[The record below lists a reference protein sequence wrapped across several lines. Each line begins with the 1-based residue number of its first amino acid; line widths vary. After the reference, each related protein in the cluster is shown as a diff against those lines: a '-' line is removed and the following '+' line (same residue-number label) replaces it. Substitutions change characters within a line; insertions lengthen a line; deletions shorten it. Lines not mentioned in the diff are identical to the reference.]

1 MIWYNKTMEEK
12 EILQKAGLSETQ
24 AQIYICLLKEGAMSP
39 VELASKTHQSR
50 ENCYMVTKK
59 LVELNLIEQT
69 SDKKA
74 KYRVLNPSNLEILAE
89 KRRRIVAKNEK
100 FIKDNLSS
108 LLDIFYA
115 NNEMPGARTLEGIE
129 GIKEVYKDNLRV
141 KKDLYFLRTRA
152 DDVLGHD
159 DIESFMHSYRDQRP
173 LLGIHT
179 YGLTPVDKYAIK
191 NVKTGRDEAILF
203 HRIWMPEDDYTAPV
217 EIQAY
222 GDKVALIAFGETQM
236 ATIITSPV
244 IAEAIRQI
252 LKIMMRFY
260 KENFKQDY

>member
-1 MIWYNKTMEEK
+1 MEEK
-12 EILQKAGLSETQ
+12 DILQKAGLNGTQ
-24 AQIYICLLKEGAMSP
+24 AQIYACLLKDGAMTP
-39 VELASKTHQSR
+39 AELALKTNQSR
-50 ENCYMVTKK
+50 ENCYMVAKK
-59 LVELNLIEQT
+59 LAELNLIEQT
-69 SDKKA
+69 PDDKKA
-74 KYRVLNPSNLEILAE
+74 KYRVLNPSNLEVLAE
-89 KRRRIVAKNEK
+89 TRRRVIVKNEK
-100 FIKDNLSS
+100 FVKDNISA

-129 GIKEVYKDNLRV
+129 GIKEVYRDNLRV

-152 DDVLGHD
+152 DEVLGHD
-159 DIESFMHSYRDQRP
+159 DIESFIHSYRDQRP

-179 YGLTPVDKYAIK
+179 YGLTPVDTHAIR

-203 HRIWMPEDDYTAPV
+203 HRTWMPEEDYTAPV

-222 GDKVALIAFGETQM
+222 GDKVALIAFGDTQM

-252 LKIMMRFY
+252 LKIMMKFY
-260 KENFKQDY
+260 KQSFKQDY